1 MMTAMRSGLSLIVV
15 SWMLIGTA
23 VAQEKTGTQ
32 KRADALFEEGRKL
45 LNAGNPAGACA
56 KFDEAIKLEPDAP
69 GTMLNL
75 GLCNEQ
81 LNKYRTALFWFRKA
95 QARAFETGLP
105 DYEEAAKQH
114 TADLAGKVATIKL
127 EFASPAPEGTRVRI
141 DGQEVSPAEYLS
153 VEVDPGPH
161 TLVAGAPGHKI
172 FSRDFNVE
180 GRGGQTLTI
189 ELVEGDN
196 SVVVDPGSGRR
207 KVAVATV
214 VGGGALMGASFA
226 LTLIAKSAYGKCAKD
241 GALKEN
247 LTSTGCP
254 HTDPAAATD
263 YANDQRWRAR
273 YVYTPMFA
281 VGALAVAIGAVLY
294 VSAPEK
300 ERVDRTVFSPVVGP
314 GQVGFA
320 LSGGF

>member
-1 MMTAMRSGLSLIVV
+1 MMPVMRSGLSLVV
-15 SWMLIGTA
+15 LSWMLLGTA

-56 KFDEAIKLEPDAP
+56 KFNEAIKLEPEAP

-81 LNKYRTALFWFRKA
+81 LNKYRTALYWFRKA

-114 TADLAGKVATIKL
+114 TVDLAGKVATIKL

-141 DGQEVSPAEYLS
+141 DGQEISPAEYLA

-172 FSRDFNVE
+172 FSQDFNVE

-196 SVVVDPGSGRR
+196 SVVVDRGSGRR
-207 KVAVATV
+207 KAGVATV
-214 VGGGALMGASFA
+214 VGGGALMSASLV
-226 LTLIAKSAYGKCAKD
+226 LTLIAKNEYKKCANNGVLEDDLSKCAGD
-241 GALKEN
+241 
-247 LTSTGCP
+247 TVQ
-254 HTDPAAATD
+254 AAAE
-263 YANDQRWRAR
+263 YANKQRDRAR
-273 YVYTPMFA
+273 YIYTPMFA
-281 VGALAVAIGAVLY
+281 AGAVAVAIGAVLY
-294 VSAPEK
+294 VSAPAK
-300 ERVDRTVFSPVVGP
+300 ERLDRTVFSPVLGP
-314 GQVGFA
+314 DQVGFA
-320 LSGGF
+320 ISGGF